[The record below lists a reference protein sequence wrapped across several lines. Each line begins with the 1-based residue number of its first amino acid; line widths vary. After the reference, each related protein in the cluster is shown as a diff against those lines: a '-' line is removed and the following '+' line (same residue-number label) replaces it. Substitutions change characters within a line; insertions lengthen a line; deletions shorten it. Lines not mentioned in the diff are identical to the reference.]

1 MKLAGILYLVAICKI
16 KQFKIYMK
24 ILSHY
29 FLQAKAVRSF
39 SYLPKQMIVI
49 FIGHHLS
56 LMERFS
62 RNHEEGKGVPEKC
75 VVIQLQGELKMFET
89 HQLRY

>member
-24 ILSHY
+24 ILSNY

-39 SYLPKQMIVI
+39 LYLPKQMIVI

-56 LMERFS
+56 LIERFS
-62 RNHEEGKGVPEKC
+62 RNH
-75 VVIQLQGELKMFET
+75 FSWET
-89 HQLRY
+89 VDSVTIVR